1 MNERQRV
8 AEQEETQNQVKVDF
22 DTECPMCS
30 ASIQF
35 DPSSGKL
42 ICPYCGYETE
52 IAEPDVEDQRT
63 AQEMDFSAAEKRES
77 YNWGVDKKTVICE
90 ECGAELIYDA
100 LQVADTCP
108 YCGSNQVMEAA
119 TVDTLAPNGV
129 CTFQITEKQAG
140 ENFQRW
146 IKGKLFTPSAAKKSA
161 KPESFQ
167 GVYIPYWTFDSHTVS
182 HYQAMYGIDRVV
194 KDREGNT
201 RVETNWFPTS
211 GIFQRFVDDELVLA
225 STRYDRSLLQ
235 KVEPFQTTDNKAYKP
250 DYLSGFLAERY
261 SIGLDEGWTIAQN
274 QIHQML
280 SSEIS
285 SQIRRRH
292 GATHVMNLHFSTTH
306 DQITYK
312 YLMLPMWLSSF
323 RYKDNVFQFMVN
335 GQTGK
340 VGGKAPIS
348 PLRVTIAVILA
359 TIVFILLYMYTQ
371 NS

>member
-1 MNERQRV
+1 M
-8 AEQEETQNQVKVDF
+8 
-22 DTECPMCS
+22 
-30 ASIQF
+30 
-35 DPSSGKL
+35 
-42 ICPYCGYETE
+42 
-52 IAEPDVEDQRT
+52 
-63 AQEMDFSAAEKRES
+63 
-77 YNWGVDKKTVICE
+77 
-90 ECGAELIYDA
+90 
-100 LQVADTCP
+100 
-108 YCGSNQVMEAA
+108 
-119 TVDTLAPNGV
+119 
-129 CTFQITEKQAG
+129 
-140 ENFQRW
+140 
-146 IKGKLFTPSAAKKSA
+146 
-161 KPESFQ
+161 
-167 GVYIPYWTFDSHTVS
+167 PYWTFDSHTVS

-261 SIGLDEGWTIAQN
+261 SVGLDEGWTIAQN

-335 GQTGK
+335 GQTGQIGRAH
-340 VGGKAPIS
+340 V
-348 PLRVTIAVILA
+348 
-359 TIVFILLYMYTQ
+359 
-371 NS
+371 